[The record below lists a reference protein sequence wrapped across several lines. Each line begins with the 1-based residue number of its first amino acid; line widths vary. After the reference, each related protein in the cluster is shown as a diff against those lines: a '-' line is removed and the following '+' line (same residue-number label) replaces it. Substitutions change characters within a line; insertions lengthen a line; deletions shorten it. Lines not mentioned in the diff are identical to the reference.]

1 MHPRRETS
9 RDRML
14 KELAK
19 QAVWSGS
26 LRSWMHS
33 HGVAVA
39 QPEVWIDHRHTA
51 AVNFALHHS
60 VTHTYELP
68 WQMIP
73 TLQNLGEPHRVHKLP
88 RTKTIQKIPY
98 EGRRDY
104 TIEQIASA
112 VEQGTVEPPLL
123 FQDWSGV
130 LVVDGRTRLS
140 CAYVLKCNITVE
152 TIDTTHDK

>member
-1 MHPRRETS
+1 MHPRRETG

-19 QAVWSGS
+19 QAAWSGN

-33 HGVAVA
+33 HGVATA
-39 QPEVWIDHRHTA
+39 QPEVWIDRRHTD
-51 AVNFALHHS
+51 AVEHALQNS
-60 VTHTYELP
+60 VTHTYSLP

-73 TLQNLGEPHRVHKLP
+73 TLQNLGEPYRVQDLV
-88 RTKTIQKIPY
+88 RAKTIQDIPY
-98 EGRRDY
+98 KGRRSY
-104 TIEQIASA
+104 TIEHIASV
-112 VEQGTVEPPLL
+112 VERGKVEPPLL
-123 FQDWSGV
+123 FQDWSGI